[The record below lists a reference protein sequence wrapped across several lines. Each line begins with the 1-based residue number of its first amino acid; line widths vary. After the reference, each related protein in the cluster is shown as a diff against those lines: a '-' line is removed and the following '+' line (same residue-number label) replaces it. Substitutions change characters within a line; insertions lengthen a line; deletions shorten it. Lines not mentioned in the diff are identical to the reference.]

1 MSKTDTGTERKN
13 SADSVDSSAHSSDAP
28 VNSYKQQSILVNYYL
43 DRNNLSVNFSVNS
56 GQRADTEVAGGG
68 QGDHTTAYEVILQTM
83 LSSTDFIGISGAIG
97 NFGKFGTNLLQGDQ
111 KDKFD
116 KIVSNPPK
124 VHSRTVRKSMIADL
138 KKATKDD
145 GSAKYTQEEIS
156 RADQE
161 MKYAKI
167 DQLASHLCQLSSSF
181 LVGVQQDESTA
192 FYSKGRLDK
201 DKNEGNIVKAAAR
214 GLVMLDKLCSLCE
227 IDIGDDE
234 GKKIFESRLKIFIDS
249 LGKKQDGE
257 SEEAHIMRYGMNRF
271 FAPQDKATDDG
282 KKADEILEKINR
294 EANSQKQKIFLE
306 SLRDEALSN
315 GDQIAELMG
324 NLFDYQRVVK
334 FDLGKAVE
342 LTATEK
348 KKAPAEQER
357 IKQEK
362 IKDYFY
368 EYDHTFEF
376 ADQQIPQGNQLKTVK
391 VATITRTN
399 RPILIDITEKH
410 LNFAEIAFP
419 NLNKQLD
426 QTKQK
431 DVVTEA
437 FLQKQVCEKQGWNEE
452 KYKKGKKSVALDAEY
467 LRTEIDTKK
476 QKKAT
481 DASKS
486 IGSTL

>member
-1 MSKTDTGTERKN
+1 MSKTDTGTGRKDSTD
-13 SADSVDSSAHSSDAP
+13 SAESSTHSSDAP
-28 VNSYKQQSILVNYYL
+28 INSYKQQSILVNYHL
-43 DRNNLSVNFSVNS
+43 DRNNLSVNFWVNS

-68 QGDHTTAYEVILQTM
+68 QGDHTTAHEVILQAM

-116 KIVSNPPK
+116 KIAGIPPK

-138 KKATKDD
+138 KKAIKDD

-167 DQLASHLCQLSSSF
+167 DQLASHLCQLSSFF

-192 FYSKGRLDK
+192 FYSKGRLEK
-201 DKNEGNIVKAAAR
+201 NPNEGNIVKAAAR
-214 GLVMLDKLCSLCE
+214 GLVMLDKLCALCE
-227 IDIGDDE
+227 IDIGGDE
-234 GKKIFESRLKIFIDS
+234 GKKIFESRLKIFTDS

-271 FAPQDKATDDG
+271 FAPQNAASDG
-282 KKADEILEKINR
+282 GTKADKILEKISR
-294 EANSQKQKIFLE
+294 EANPQQQKAILE

-315 GDQIAELMG
+315 GDQIAELIG

-334 FDLGKAVE
+334 FDLDKAVE

-348 KKAPAEQER
+348 KKTSVEQEQ

-362 IKDYFY
+362 IKECFNDKKSRA
-368 EYDHTFEF
+368 HEF
-376 ADQQIPQGNQLKTVK
+376 KFDNQQIGSKTIK
-391 VATITRTN
+391 VATIARTN
-399 RPILIDITEKH
+399 HLALIGIAAKH
-410 LNFAEIAFP
+410 LDFTEIAFP

-437 FLQKQVCEKQGWNEE
+437 FLQKQVCEKQGWHEE
-452 KYKKGKKSVALDAEY
+452 QYSKAGKSFALDAEY
-467 LRTEIDTKK
+467 LRTGIDTKK
-476 QKKAT
+476 QKKVA

-486 IGSTL
+486 TGSAL